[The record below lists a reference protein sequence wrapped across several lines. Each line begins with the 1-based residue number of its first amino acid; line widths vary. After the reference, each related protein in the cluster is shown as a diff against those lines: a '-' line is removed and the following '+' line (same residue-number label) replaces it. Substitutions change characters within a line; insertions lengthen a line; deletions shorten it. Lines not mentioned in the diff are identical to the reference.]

1 MRTGSEGHL
10 KRRGISLRGLTL
22 WCDTDAVAP
31 AHANERHGSSTA
43 GGTLASM
50 TAFSFVLSILDLIH
64 THSSLKTHQSRD
76 RVLFMGGVTELYLS
90 PVSDTHVC
98 STLSRLH

>member
-1 MRTGSEGHL
+1 
-10 KRRGISLRGLTL
+10 
-22 WCDTDAVAP
+22 
-31 AHANERHGSSTA
+31 
-43 GGTLASM
+43 M

-98 STLSRLH
+98 STLSRLHYAPTLTVVHVPVCIVPVSV